1 VLLWIYPKRYKGKQM
16 ARKIALF
23 ILYNHNYT
31 ENIDRTEKLYEGKFT
46 YVYHLIPFYIGD
58 RQNVIAVYESSI
70 RFNSYISQAFQ
81 KVKKEGFS
89 HYFVVADDMII
100 NPSINENNL
109 FEFTGIEKD
118 SSFIT
123 DIRDYSSCPY
133 DVPLFEK
140 ICGWGIEVM
149 NILPPKDKAVQIYVR
164 NGLNVMPNKV
174 FAIKYF
180 LHYMLRLDYKKCI
193 HAIYYLLR
201 KDKPFIY
208 PALWAYSDIIL
219 LPNEYME
226 DFATYSGA
234 FAGLNIFVEQ
244 AIPLAIYLSSK
255 KVTLGNQIKLKSI
268 SQLYTLGENGQ
279 IEFEKKYDSS
289 LEKLIHE
296 YPDDLFFVH
305 PIKLS
310 KWK

>member
-1 VLLWIYPKRYKGKQM
+1 M
-16 ARKIALF
+16 ETKIALF

-31 ENIDRTEKLYEGKFT
+31 KNIERTEKLYKGKFT
-46 YVYHLIPFYIGD
+46 YVYHLIPFYRGD
-58 RQNVIAVYESSI
+58 KQNVIPVYESSI
-70 RFNSYISQAFQ
+70 KFHSYIAQAFQ
-81 KVKKEGFS
+81 NVKNEGFS
-89 HYFVVADDMII
+89 HYFVIADDMII

-109 FEFTGIEKD
+109 FEFTGIDKD

-123 DIRDYSSCPY
+123 DIRDNSNCPY
-133 DVPLFEK
+133 EVPLFEK
-140 ICGWGIEVM
+140 IQSWGIEVM
-149 NILPPKDKAVQIYVR
+149 NILPPKDKAIQVYEQ
-164 NGLNVMPNKV
+164 NGLFVMPNKV
-174 FAIKYF
+174 FALKYLF
-180 LHYMLRLDYKKCI
+180 HHMLRLDYKKCL

-244 AIPLAIYLSSK
+244 AIPLALYLSSK

-268 SQLYTLGENGQ
+268 PQLYTLGADGQ
-279 IEFEKKYDSS
+279 REFENKYAFS
-289 LEKLIHE
+289 LEKLIRE
-296 YPDDLFFVH
+296 YPNDLFFVH

-310 KWK
+310 

>member
-1 VLLWIYPKRYKGKQM
+1 MEI
-16 ARKIALF
+16 KIALF

-31 ENIDRTEKLYEGKFT
+31 KNIERTEKLYESKFT
-46 YVYHLIPFYIGD
+46 YIYHLIPFYRGD
-58 RQNVIAVYESSI
+58 KQNVIPVYDSSI
-70 RFNSYISQAFQ
+70 QFHSFISQAYQ
-81 KVKKEGFS
+81 KVKNEDFS

-109 FEFTGIEKD
+109 FEFSGIDEK

-123 DIRDYSSCPY
+123 DIRDNSNYPY
-133 DVPLFEK
+133 EVPLFEK
-140 ICGWGIEVM
+140 IRSWGVEVM
-149 NILPPKDKAVQIYVR
+149 NILPPKDKAIQVYQQ
-164 NGLNVMPNKV
+164 NGLSVMPNKI
-174 FAIKYF
+174 FALKYF
-180 LHYMLRLDYKKCI
+180 LHHMLRLDYKQCI

-226 DFATYSGA
+226 DFVTYSGA
-234 FAGLNIFVEQ
+234 FAALNIFVEQ
-244 AIPLAIYLSSK
+244 AIPLALYLSSK
-255 KVTLGNQIKLKSI
+255 KVTLGNQIRLKSI
-268 SQLYTLGENGQ
+268 TQLYTLGVNGER
-279 IEFEKKYDSS
+279 EFEKKYALS
-289 LEKLIHE
+289 LEKLVHE